1 MNLIDAIKSKKPF
14 KRPCHKTW
22 FGPFLGAL
30 AGRMLSRE
38 DEEILFTDGILIFD
52 VIADD
57 WELKQQIE
65 DITIS
70 RKKYSDSWHR
80 ATIDLKI
87 YDVSP
92 SVLRTFR
99 DFIARE
105 LGFENY

>member
-1 MNLIDAIKSKKPF
+1 VNLIDAIKSG
-14 KRPCHKTW
+14 KRFRRSSWH
-22 FGPFLGAL
+22 AL
-30 AGRMLSRE
+30 RDWVRPISNMCLSIPV
-38 DEEILFTDGILIFD
+38 DD